1 MHIYGRIYVTITRQF
16 HLLDN
21 NRFIYHVFL
30 SKIMRNFI
38 KHFFWLDCSPG
49 SLHFL
54 QIFEYM
60 HDVLNANANKVHEM
74 RKSKVQ
80 HASIYHQS
88 AMF

>member
-21 NRFIYHVFL
+21 NRLQSRAAQDVSSGYCNEVQFIVK
-30 SKIMRNFI
+30 SV
-38 KHFFWLDCSPG
+38 DA
-49 SLHFL
+49 
-54 QIFEYM
+54 FEYM